1 MAQTNI
7 KRTGVTNIPLMLM
20 AKDFPKNWTVNTLL
34 ALMEEKNGT
43 RTIFQVTDEAIEN
56 LKLCEEGRIYDVTI
70 PGKFVRLVSGI
81 AKYGQRT
88 TQEVKTKVELKIEL
102 SKEAWP
108 STYEYKCLDWNA
120 LNQQSDGNFID
131 IIGRVPQNPER
142 DLTSAI
148 PKMIVTLENGDFTT
162 TVDFL
167 SKHANQVIKKDDV
180 ILLGGIR
187 VTEFKNVRSLRTSW
201 LTTVEINP
209 EKRPNIP
216 SVQAN
221 GDDEPKKKAIRVS
234 QQNVC
239 TVNELKVMESKME
252 LDAQDGNDVKEK
264 IVTVTGELLPFNDVF
279 FTGQAPIVGDDIE
292 RMCLRMDIKDATGTT
307 AIKVWDKAAFQ
318 LLGMTAPRL
327 REFWETG
334 VEDPDQQEGVLETLN
349 ERVALGEVRIVA
361 TVKIWS
367 FGFKEAKYEAQANVD
382 YLEFI

>member
-1 MAQTNI
+1 
-7 KRTGVTNIPLMLM
+7 
-20 AKDFPKNWTVNTLL
+20 
-34 ALMEEKNGT
+34 
-43 RTIFQVTDEAIEN
+43 
-56 LKLCEEGRIYDVTI
+56 
-70 PGKFVRLVSGI
+70 
-81 AKYGQRT
+81 
-88 TQEVKTKVELKIEL
+88 
-102 SKEAWP
+102 
-108 STYEYKCLDWNA
+108 
-120 LNQQSDGNFID
+120 
-131 IIGRVPQNPER
+131 
-142 DLTSAI
+142 
-148 PKMIVTLENGDFTT
+148 MIVTLENGDFTT